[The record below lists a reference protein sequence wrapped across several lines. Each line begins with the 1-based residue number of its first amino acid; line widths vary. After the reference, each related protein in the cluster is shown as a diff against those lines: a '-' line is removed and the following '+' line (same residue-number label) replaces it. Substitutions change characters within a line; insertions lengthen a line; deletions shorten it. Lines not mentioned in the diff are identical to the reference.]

1 MNPRPPA
8 RKALDFGVR
17 DHDSAADLEEADLA
31 LRGHLVDTRPR
42 NAELRRSVFD
52 PPRGWSDATG
62 SERLAASHLR
72 LDVHHDKR
80 SLLKEDRSP
89 LSLFVRLV
97 KVILVR
103 CGELK

>member
-52 PPRGWSDATG
+52 PPCGWSDATAPKGLPPVTCG
-62 SERLAASHLR
+62 SMFILTNGPFSRKT
-72 LDVHHDKR
+72 VHHCR
-80 SLLKEDRSP
+80 Y
-89 LSLFVRLV
+89 LSAS
-97 KVILVR
+97 
-103 CGELK
+103 